1 MKTLMCRCKKACNV
15 VNPLAKFDGPSDLST
30 FTYKRGMIFSMLIVA
45 ATFVITQVFMLL
57 PYLLMMESKK
67 HGWLMH
73 TWVSTDMLH
82 HPLITSSIVQG
93 ASYIVG
99 MSAAVAF
106 LWSILHK
113 SGFGLRKLNKTAIH
127 STSDFVHNLVR
138 ALAYLAIGDILV
150 AGLYKALSYLPSP
163 NSPAGDFGQTLH
175 SLPAFAGFAFMT
187 VVLAPLFEELVF
199 RGYFFNMF
207 KCSLNSSKVLKFLR
221 LGKLATPMAIVLCGA
236 VFAGFHG
243 TLSGF
248 PPLFIL
254 GCVLAFT
261 YNQTK
266 HLTCSRMIHF
276 LNNLLATFA
285 LYMAVSH

>member
-1 MKTLMCRCKKACNV
+1 MKSLLLRAKNSLHH
-15 VNPLAKFDGPSDLST
+15 VNPLAKFDGPSDSSA
-30 FTYKRGMIFSMLIVA
+30 FTYKRGMFVSLLIVA
-45 ATFVITQVFMLL
+45 ATFIITQVFMLV
-57 PYLLMMESKK
+57 PYLLAMESKK
-67 HGWLMH
+67 HGWLLH
-73 TWVSTDMLH
+73 TWLNTDMLH
-82 HPLITSSIVQG
+82 HPLITSSVVQG
-93 ASYIVG
+93 LSYITG

-106 LWSILHK
+106 LWLLLHK
-113 SGFGLRKLNKTAIH
+113 SGFGLRKLNQTAIH
-127 STSDFVHNLVR
+127 STKDFVSNLTR
-138 ALAYLAIGDILV
+138 AIAYLAVGDILV
-150 AGLYKALSYLPSP
+150 AGLYKVLSYLPSP

-207 KCSLNSSKVLKFLR
+207 KCSLTNSPVLNFLR
-221 LGKLATPMAIVLCGA
+221 LNSLATPMAILLCGA

-266 HLTCSRMIHF
+266 HLSCSRMIHF
-276 LNNLLATFA
+276 LNNLIATLA
-285 LYMAVSH
+285 LYMAVFH